1 MDSLLRLVCRLRL
14 GIAICGVI
22 GVAGGLRGQGE
33 TLNDGTTTNRLV
45 RLANSEETTFGNI
58 TAIRVDESGAYLVAE
73 QIDLGF
79 LSPFPALRSAWYS
92 GSAAITGAVYVAS
105 AEFRP
110 AAASPANQGGVIGW
124 LNSGASNGIVL
135 KVVPASGGESLPY
148 SFQLSH
154 VDFQATTPAVNEN
167 LENLFD
173 LDGEPARNSFESA
186 WSEPTGYEAGEFAR
200 FELEFSLPTIEQLT
214 AVTNAT
220 GRVAAR
226 VFQGQ
231 GTAGGTQVG
240 RTIEMLTTLPVPA
253 AAEHRVGYYGVW
265 SSFFPGSV
273 IGDYRN
279 LAAEGQI
286 QFNEAPV
293 VTLTEPASGSTLSAP
308 ATFSL
313 VANATDADG
322 TIAAVE
328 FFEGGNSLGRV
339 TIPPFVWSWSGVPE
353 GSYLLTAVA
362 TDNLGATSSSEGVA
376 VTVLPFS
383 GTAPTLVVEVDGDTI
398 RLAWGGAGFQLQY
411 KVALGDAPWEDV
423 PGTTEV
429 SQIDLPSGLGAQ
441 YFRLVGSGTP
451 AGPELSVVIVGNS
464 ITVSWPVGTTGYG
477 LQSNTVLEGIG
488 WVDVPTSG
496 NTFTEEIAEAAR
508 FYRLVQ

>member
-1 MDSLLRLVCRLRL
+1 MDSLLRLVCRHCL

-22 GVAGGLRGQGE
+22 GVVGGMRGQAE

-79 LSPFPALRSAWYS
+79 LSPFPALRSGWYS
-92 GSAAITGAVYVAS
+92 GNAAITGAVYVAS

-154 VDFQATTPAVNEN
+154 VDFKATTPAANEN

-173 LDGEPARNSFESA
+173 LDGEAARNSFDSA

-200 FELEFSLPTIEQLT
+200 FELEFSLPTTEQLT

-220 GRVAAR
+220 AHVAAR
-226 VFQGQ
+226 VFQG
-231 GTAGGTQVG
+231 TEGGTQVG

-265 SSFFPGSV
+265 SSFFPGNV
-273 IGDYRN
+273 IGAYRN

-293 VTLTEPASGSTLSAP
+293 VTLTEPASGSTLTAP

-313 VANATDADG
+313 AASATDSDG

-339 TIPPFVWSWSGVPE
+339 TTPPFVWSWSGVPE

-362 TDNLGATSSSEGVA
+362 TDNLGATSTSEAVA
-376 VTVLPFS
+376 VSVLPFS
-383 GTAPTLVVEVDGDTI
+383 GTAPTLIVEVDGDTI
-398 RLAWGGAGFQLQY
+398 HLAWGGAGFQLQY
-411 KVALGDAPWEDV
+411 KAALGDSTWEDV
-423 PGTTEV
+423 PGTTGV
-429 SQIDLPSGLGAQ
+429 SQIDLPTSLGAQ

-451 AGPELSVVIVGNS
+451 AGPELSVVIAGNS

-477 LQSNTVLEGIG
+477 LQSNTVLEGAG

-496 NTFTEEIAEAAR
+496 NTFTEEIAGAAR
-508 FYRLVQ
+508 FYRLEK